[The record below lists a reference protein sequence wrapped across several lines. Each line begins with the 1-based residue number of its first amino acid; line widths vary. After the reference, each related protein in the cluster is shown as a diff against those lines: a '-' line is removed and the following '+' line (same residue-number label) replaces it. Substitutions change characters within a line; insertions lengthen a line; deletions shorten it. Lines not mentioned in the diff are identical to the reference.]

1 MKSIKGSTIKSTRK
15 DFRTHFEK
23 AEVLEIVRK
32 KEAGVSDRILC
43 RDHGMS
49 NASILRWM
57 HEYGSS
63 EYIAGI
69 KIMHT
74 SQQIRPIVR
83 AIQEGRLTERDAAVK
98 CNVSLKTVKR
108 WVKNFQ
114 QEEADLSVPKPDI
127 MPTPAP
133 PPDDTGLLQELEA
146 AKLKIK
152 ALETMIEVAEAQ
164 FNIPIRK
171 KFGAKQ

>member
-1 MKSIKGSTIKSTRK
+1 MKSTKSSAIKSTRK

-23 AEVLEIVRK
+23 AEILEIVRK
-32 KEAGVSDRILC
+32 KEAGVSDRVLC
-43 RDHGMS
+43 RDYGMS

-57 HEYGSS
+57 HQYGSS
-63 EYIAGI
+63 AYIAGI

-83 AIQEGRLTERDAAVK
+83 AIQEGRLTERDAAAK
-98 CNVSLKTVKR
+98 CKVSLATVKN
-108 WVKNFQ
+108 WIKNFH
-114 QEEADLSVPKPDI
+114 EEEVDLSVPKKDI
-127 MPTPAP
+127 MPIPAP

-152 ALETMIEVAEAQ
+152 ALETMIEVAEEQ
-164 FNIPIRK
+164 FKIPIRK